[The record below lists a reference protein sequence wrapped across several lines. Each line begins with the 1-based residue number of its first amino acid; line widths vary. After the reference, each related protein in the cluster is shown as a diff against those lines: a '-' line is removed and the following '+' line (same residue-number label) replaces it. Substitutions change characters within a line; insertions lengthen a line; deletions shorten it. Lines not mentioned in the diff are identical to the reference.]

1 MATKVGVI
9 GAGGMLQYHA
19 AGFRQAH
26 AEIVAVADPAPGA
39 AKKAAEKKG
48 SKKKDVIEFV
58 DKTKSS
64 GPKLGR

>member
-1 MATKVGVI
+1 MTGYTVNTGSNGKFSTGWDKVFTKGN
-9 GAGGMLQYHA
+9 
-19 AGFRQAH
+19 
-26 AEIVAVADPAPGA
+26 
-39 AKKAAEKKG
+39 KKAAEKKG